1 MFQQNAPT
9 TLSKSNA
16 KIRQQLKGLK
26 SWLHWERATLMLLVK
41 THRPLFLHLPV
52 LSISLILVSWE
63 PCHSI
68 FIIVAIWQYDIEHV
82 SYSNVRVALS
92 HCPTVS
98 KGFKPPPLPQ
108 LLMCFAVLSWK
119 STQQVVPQKK
129 NIQNRVS
136 WACRTFKKNKGF
148 SAYYPGLH
156 SYPQYHVPL

>member
-52 LSISLILVSWE
+52 LSVSLILVSWE
-63 PCHSI
+63 PCNSI

-98 KGFKPPPLPQ
+98 KGFKPPPPPTADVFCCVVVKKHPTSCPAKKKHPKQ
-108 LLMCFAVLSWK
+108 RKLSM
-119 STQQVVPQKK
+119 P
-129 NIQNRVS
+129 
-136 WACRTFKKNKGF
+136 
-148 SAYYPGLH
+148 
-156 SYPQYHVPL
+156 HVQEKQRF